1 KRRSPNGPGYRV
13 SDQERAAG
21 GLDNQPRT
29 ARACRGSSNRES
41 RARDQRAV
49 NQRKSMEL
57 VVLIPRGLE
66 RNCYGA
72 AVDEQPVENR
82 GGLIS
87 AGNLNSARWGQYRPA
102 AVGCPKLYGL
112 TRRYRDCRRLYK
124 GFITVYFY
132 DAAR

>member
-1 KRRSPNGPGYRV
+1 MDLADYGSVGDRQGSAGIRSRGAANSNLCLVGCVDYAVLQVDGCKRRSPNGPGYRV
-13 SDQERAAG
+13 SDLERAAG

-29 ARACRGSSNRES
+29 ARACRGGSNRES

-72 AVDEQPVENR
+72 
-82 GGLIS
+82 
-87 AGNLNSARWGQYRPA
+87 
-102 AVGCPKLYGL
+102 
-112 TRRYRDCRRLYK
+112 
-124 GFITVYFY
+124 
-132 DAAR
+132 